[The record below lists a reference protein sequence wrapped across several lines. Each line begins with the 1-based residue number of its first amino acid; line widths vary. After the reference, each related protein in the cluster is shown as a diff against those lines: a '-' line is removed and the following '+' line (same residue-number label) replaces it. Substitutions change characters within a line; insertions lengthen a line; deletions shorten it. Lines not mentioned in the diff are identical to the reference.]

1 MSGVRFE
8 YGVILNGSQKYSTR
22 METIKGFEYGVEY
35 GVILRKPFEY
45 GVILNGSQ
53 TYPKMQILKSLFEY
67 GVRKAR
73 LNSGFPFIVYSS
85 SNQFS

>member
-1 MSGVRFE
+1 MAFE
-8 YGVILNGSQKYSTR
+8 YGVILNGSQTKDTAKSSP
-22 METIKGFEYGVEY
+22 V
-35 GVILRKPFEY
+35 PFEY

-53 TYPKMQILKSLFEY
+53 TVTGAVKSVAKFEY